1 MIVMSEPSSYREVYD
16 SPKGRWG
23 RIKIPRVPTNSKGLG
38 IGGQSIKRGMTD
50 CWGMERESPSDT
62 LLSDFHHPDSH
73 PSIGSLGR
81 FDSSLQWISHPS
93 CCNTGGTDC
102 EEKDF
107 SIDLRGREKEAM
119 DCLPR
124 HRNKERTGVTLVY
137 TDRQMVA
144 WVLSPFSMVRRKTAS
159 IDLGQEIQ
167 LALVKQ
173 SFFGGSDDPFFSLVR
188 EKVGSSSTCN
198 NFIMLCGTIEIKEL
212 GNAYHHGGPESFIS
226 GAWASFK
233 GGSIGFLFVT
243 ALWAK
248 RCSLTSGDPMSTKER
263 ALSPLVMMWEDQG
276 SNEHEQSTVGALDHP
291 LRLSKWAWV
300 KIHRG

>member
-93 CCNTGGTDC
+93 CFHTGGTDC
-102 EEKDF
+102 EEKEI

-173 SFFGGSDDPFFSLVR
+173 SFFGQGRVQTIPFSHWLGKRSDRVLHATTSSCSVERLRSKSWAMHITMEDLNHSFLELGLASRVVQLAF
-188 EKVGSSSTCN
+188 SSS
-198 NFIMLCGTIEIKEL
+198 LLSEQ
-212 GNAYHHGGPESFIS
+212 S
-226 GAWASFK
+226 GAHWRQEIRCQPK
-233 GGSIGFLFVT
+233 RE
-243 ALWAK
+243 LWVPWSWCGK
-248 RCSLTSGDPMSTKER
+248 TRDPMNTNNPQ
-263 ALSPLVMMWEDQG
+263 L
-276 SNEHEQSTVGALDHP
+276 EH
-291 LRLSKWAWV
+291 
-300 KIHRG
+300 